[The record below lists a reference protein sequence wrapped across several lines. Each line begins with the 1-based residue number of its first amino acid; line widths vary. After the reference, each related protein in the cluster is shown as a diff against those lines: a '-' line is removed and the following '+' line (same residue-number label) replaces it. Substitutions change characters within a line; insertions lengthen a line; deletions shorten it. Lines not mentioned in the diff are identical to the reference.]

1 MFLKM
6 LNDKCQDDFLK
17 LAIQLCMEDGNFGDE
32 EQEMMYLYGDE
43 IGKTGEEL
51 TLYYEELKNL
61 EKDGEKS
68 SQRKS
73 RLRSLVENIKDNS
86 EERGRKII
94 LFELLGLAYADADF
108 AEEEKEFIQNIK
120 DVFGIEDAFVEK
132 TSRLL
137 ESYMELQEKITKHVL
152 G

>member
-17 LAIQLCMEDGNFGDE
+17 LAIQLCMEDGNFGDK

-73 RLRSLVENIKDNS
+73 RIRSLVENIKDNS

-94 LFELLGLAYADADF
+94 LFELLGLAYADADC
-108 AEEEKEFIQNIK
+108 AEEEKGFIQNIK
-120 DVFGIEDAFVEK
+120 EVVGIEDAFVEK

>member
-1 MFLKM
+1 MSRTKVYYDAVATFRESLRRI
-6 LNDKCQDDFLK
+6 DKEYRAGLSGIEK
-17 LAIQLCMEDGNFGDE
+17 YKGSAA
-32 EQEMMYLYGDE
+32 Y
-43 IGKTGEEL
+43 T
-51 TLYYEELKNL
+51 EELKKL

-68 SQRKS
+68 SQRQS
-73 RLRSLVENIKDNS
+73 RIRSLVENIKDNS

-94 LFELLGLAYADADF
+94 LFELLGMAYADSDF
-108 AEEEKEFIQNIK
+108 AEEEKEFIQSIK
-120 DVFGIEDAFVEK
+120 EAFGIEDAFVEK

>member
-17 LAIQLCMEDGNFGDE
+17 LAIQLCMEDGNFGDK

-51 TLYYEELKNL
+51 TLYYEELKKL
-61 EKDGEKS
+61 ENDGEKS

-73 RLRSLVENIKDNS
+73 RIRSLVENIKDNS

-120 DVFGIEDAFVEK
+120 EVFGIEDAFVEK

>member
-17 LAIQLCMEDGNFGDE
+17 LAIQLCMEDGNFGDK

-73 RLRSLVENIKDNS
+73 RIRSLVENIKDNS

-120 DVFGIEDAFVEK
+120 EVFGIEDAFVEK